1 MRMIK
6 FISFFFITLFIIV
19 SCTTETAS
27 VKTAKPVPSVSEIY
41 FNSDN
46 SEAETFYFSDILK
59 KNNTINYTAYS
70 GTLFTDS
77 TDIQDSD
84 IIGMSMTDEKTL
96 LTSDRKGNIRI
107 YKKNGGNWKLTD
119 SLHLDTEETVS
130 FDAFSADSSY
140 ICLYSGKT
148 DSVYFFSYK
157 EYPDFIL
164 KLLSDR
170 IPFNR
175 EITDIDI
182 ETGYIYMLDTENRV
196 SIIDYIKKKYETE
209 FSLKS
214 RTSLRSLSVIQDTDK
229 SSLAA
234 LSPGS
239 SEVYIF
245 PLSDQYLM
253 IKEKGYIKKA
263 GITSFNYGTH
273 VLVSDK
279 GKILYALES
288 RLIELSDF
296 TKGEITLTGK
306 LKSEYPVDDG
316 PEFLIVSEAAK

>member
-1 MRMIK
+1 MIK
-6 FISFFFITLFIIV
+6 IILTFLILV
-19 SCTTETAS
+19 SCTTETES
-27 VKTAKPVPSVSEIY
+27 VKTRKIIPVISEIH
-41 FNSDN
+41 FSQED
-46 SEAETFYFSDILK
+46 SEPELFYFSDIIK
-59 KNNTINYTAYS
+59 KDNTVNYTAYTGS
-70 GTLFTDS
+70 LFTDS
-77 TDIQDSD
+77 SEINDSD
-84 IIGMSMTDEKTL
+84 IIGMSMTDAKTL
-96 LTSDRKGNIRI
+96 LTSDRKGNIKI
-107 YKKNGGNWKLTD
+107 YNKNGKTLELSERLYLNAG
-119 SLHLDTEETVS
+119 EVAF
-130 FDAFSADSSY
+130 FDAFSADKSY

-148 DSVYFFSYK
+148 DSLYFFPYNES
-157 EYPDFIL
+157 PSLIF
-164 KLLSDR
+164 KLFSDST
-170 IPFNR
+170 PFKR
-175 EITDIDI
+175 DITDIDM
-182 ETGYIYMLDTENRV
+182 ETGYLYMLDTENRV
-196 SIIDYIKKKYETE
+196 SIIDYTKKKYETE
-209 FSLKS
+209 FSLNS
-214 RTSLRSLSVIQDTDK
+214 RISLRTLSVIQDNDK

-239 SEVYIF
+239 SDVYIF

-306 LKSEYPVDDG
+306 LKSEYPVDGG